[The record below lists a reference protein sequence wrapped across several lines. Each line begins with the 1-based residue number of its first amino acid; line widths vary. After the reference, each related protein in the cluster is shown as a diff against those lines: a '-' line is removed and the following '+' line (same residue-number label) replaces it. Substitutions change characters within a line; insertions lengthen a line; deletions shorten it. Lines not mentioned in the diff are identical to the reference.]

1 MLHSVKHCSI
11 DSEQNRLSGLVRFFM
26 LEASRVAKPGRSI
39 WTRLYIFTKLI
50 RLFAASR
57 LAAVNK

>member
-11 DSEQNRLSGLVRFFM
+11 DSEQNRLSGLVRFFV
-26 LEASRVAKPGRSI
+26 LETSRVAKLGRSI

-50 RLFAASR
+50 RLFAVSR

>member
-1 MLHSVKHCSI
+1 M
-11 DSEQNRLSGLVRFFM
+11 DSEQNTLSGLVRFFM
-26 LEASRVAKPGRSI
+26 LEASRVANPGGST

-57 LAAVNK
+57 LAAVNR